1 METTRENLTNL
12 NTKWIEN
19 LALEEINMD
28 ETGIVNFNNHVDPTL
43 ELEEASIELMEEIQE
58 LFEVY
63 VTKFN
68 HLRNDFTNNKSIKMF
83 KISNTVNDFMLFR
96 NSLKLIISRTAS
108 DVISLGFVSNSS
120 GYYPAR
126 TSTNPTSSE
135 NTTHEIRAKMGPFNE
150 VQWTFQGEAVNV
162 TTLVK
167 YYLTEFI
174 RQSAQ

>member
-1 METTRENLTNL
+1 MENTRETLTNL
-12 NTKWIEN
+12 STKWIEN

-28 ETGIVNFNNHVDPTL
+28 ETGIVNFNNHVDPTM
-43 ELEEASIELMEEIQE
+43 ELEEASIELMEEIRE

-63 VTKFN
+63 TTKFN
-68 HLRNDFTNNKSIKMF
+68 HLRNDYTNNKSIKMF

-96 NSLKLIISRTAS
+96 NSLKLIVSRAAS

-126 TSTNPTSSE
+126 MNNGSGKE
-135 NTTHEIRAKMGPFNE
+135 NTAHEIRASVGPFNE
-150 VQWTFQGEAVNV
+150 IQWTFQGDKVNV
-162 TTLVK
+162 STLVK